1 MVLHVPV
8 RVLRVMEALKRITP
22 KKAEQG
28 VKPGQ
33 DPGAGSL
40 MPLLC
45 PQRPRPP
52 PSLTPWLEGT
62 ATPGNRCV
70 LYSVFFRGA
79 GSAWGPAEGFSDGYK
94 YSYRQTSLTGGGGRG
109 VLCGELES
117 VHSHRETEMK

>member
-52 PSLTPWLEGT
+52 PIADTLAG
-62 ATPGNRCV
+62 GNGHTWQQVRFV
-70 LYSVFFRGA
+70 LSILQRRRVSMGA
-79 GSAWGPAEGFSDGYK
+79 
-94 YSYRQTSLTGGGGRG
+94 
-109 VLCGELES
+109 C
-117 VHSHRETEMK
+117 